1 MLTDGGTAAWN
12 TSWKRSHVKLPG
24 APVLIWIKAAALRL
38 KPRLHAQVTRGQATT
53 PVPPL
58 TWPDEENSSGF
69 LHPACRNMSPKR
81 VPSAHSRA
89 RGPRFLGSVSSI
101 TDAARS
107 QARAISKNVA
117 RSVSSLVLRANWM
130 HSRACPLYFCD
141 KVIERPSA
149 HDFPICRIAKVKK
162 PSVNP
167 RGNATTVPMKRLA
180 MSESPN
186 RNHPPAAPMLASGL
200 GS

>member
-1 MLTDGGTAAWN
+1 MRRPRPAFCRRPWRSPRHAAICR
-12 TSWKRSHVKLPG
+12 RS
-24 APVLIWIKAAALRL
+24 A
-38 KPRLHAQVTRGQATT
+38 
-53 PVPPL
+53 
-58 TWPDEENSSGF
+58 F
-69 LHPACRNMSPKR
+69 C
-81 VPSAHSRA
+81 RA
-89 RGPRFLGSVSSI
+89 RGPRYLSSVSSI

-149 HDFPICRIAKVKK
+149 HEFSICRIAKVKK

-167 RGNATTVPMKRLA
+167 RGNATTVPMKKLA

-200 GS
+200 GRDCDLDVRQLTQRSLRFGSWLTPGIDRSLNYASRPFLQKLRSSA